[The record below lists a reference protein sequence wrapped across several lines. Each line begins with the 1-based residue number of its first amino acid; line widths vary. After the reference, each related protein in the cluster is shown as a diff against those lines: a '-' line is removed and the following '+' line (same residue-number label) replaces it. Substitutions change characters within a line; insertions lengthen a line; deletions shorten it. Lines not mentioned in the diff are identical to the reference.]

1 MTQKTIK
8 SQITGGS
15 RRTVKLFVNF
25 RFSQKT
31 AFFSTE
37 VQDIISP
44 SLSRVTTG
52 QGHLGN
58 PQIEQFKSK
67 NMGFMAKITKLTI
80 SQLEPAF
87 KGLYAKNDY
96 IFTNI
101 NARTKLYT
109 SKWSPGSALLIFWWI
124 WKLRKNFYWG
134 QFPILQS
141 STLKIIFFSNFLLI
155 RFPILFWTNISDV
168 RKVILR

>member
-1 MTQKTIK
+1 M
-8 SQITGGS
+8 
-15 RRTVKLFVNF
+15 KLFVNL

-37 VQDIISP
+37 VQDIITP
-44 SLSRVTTG
+44 SLPRVTTG
-52 QGHLGN
+52 QRQLGN

-67 NMGFMAKITKLTI
+67 IMAYMAKIAKLTI

-101 NARTKLYT
+101 NARTKLYV
-109 SKWSPGSALLIFWWI
+109 SK
-124 WKLRKNFYWG
+124 
-134 QFPILQS
+134 
-141 STLKIIFFSNFLLI
+141 
-155 RFPILFWTNISDV
+155 
-168 RKVILR
+168 